1 MNEDSFEMEQ
11 QRLKL
16 AEDHILRVMQEC
28 KGYTQ
33 KQVSLVIRNV
43 PALKNISESVVK
55 DLYEQLLEK
64 LIIK

>member
-1 MNEDSFEMEQ
+1 
-11 QRLKL
+11 
-16 AEDHILRVMQEC
+16 MQEC

-33 KQVSLVIRNV
+33 KQVSFVIRNV